1 MVRVVAIS
9 GSRRSGSHTRSTLRH
24 ALAAADEAGA
34 ATTLIDLGAVD
45 LPLYDPDIDEQA
57 ESETLRQTVRDADGI
72 IVGSPVYHGSYSSTF
87 KNFHDYCS
95 FDDYESTAVGLVAVA
110 GGGSFGSTLEHLRST
125 IRGVHGWVL
134 PHQVGIRG
142 AYNKFAAGTLQD
154 EELLDRTE
162 QLGQSVAEHARRLRE
177 EN

>member
-1 MVRVVAIS
+1 M
-9 GSRRSGSHTRSTLRH
+9 
-24 ALAAADEAGA
+24 
-34 ATTLIDLGAVD
+34 
-45 LPLYDPDIDEQA
+45 
-57 ESETLRQTVRDADGI
+57 
-72 IVGSPVYHGSYSSTF
+72 
-87 KNFHDYCS
+87 
-95 FDDYESTAVGLVAVA
+95 GLVAVA

-162 QLGQSVAEHARRLRE
+162 QLGRSVAEHARRLRE
-177 EN
+177 ED